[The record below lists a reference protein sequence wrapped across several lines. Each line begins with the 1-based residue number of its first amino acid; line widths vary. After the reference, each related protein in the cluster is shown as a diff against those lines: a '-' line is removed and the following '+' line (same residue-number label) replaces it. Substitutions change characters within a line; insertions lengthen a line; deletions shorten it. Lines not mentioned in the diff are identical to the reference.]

1 LFISSILYRRE
12 MSLYSIFNPLA
23 EFGEWVAGR
32 KVPIPKKET
41 ALRFGILGAANI
53 KYVLDSTR
61 IHNTLM
67 QSETV
72 VLWRSSSQR
81 ALTLK

>member
-1 LFISSILYRRE
+1 VKGSTLVHILDPISKK

-41 ALRFGILGAANI
+41 ALRFGILGAAGI
-53 KYVLDSTR
+53 KYVLYSIR
-61 IHNTLM
+61 VHKTLM
-67 QSETV
+67 
-72 VLWRSSSQR
+72 
-81 ALTLK
+81 